1 MLIVT
6 SREVQSHYGEFI
18 ESVEDDLVCVTRHG
32 RPLFWAVSD
41 RQVRSDDP
49 SILVGR
55 LLLLN
60 GQLRK
65 QKGLERGVDPT
76 ALQDFLA
83 QEVDSSLNTKL
94 TTPEELSKLIH
105 ASRK

>member
-49 SILVGR
+49 SVLVGR

-65 QKGLERGVDPT
+65 QKGLERGVDPVD
-76 ALQDFLA
+76 LNDFLA
-83 QEVDSSLNTKL
+83 QEVDPSLKTEAANS
-94 TTPEELSKLIH
+94 EELSELIH

>member
-49 SILVGR
+49 SVLVGR

-83 QEVDSSLNTKL
+83 QEVDSSLNAKA